1 MKRTLTTTIAT
12 VLSVGC
18 AIAEE
23 KQPASLKKTKTY
35 AELNE
40 GTKPEDKKTNSV
52 KAKPTQKVGKQTLVT
67 RTYRVDSKKFLNS
80 LKKQKSIDI
89 NPMKAKDDLIAEIK
103 DEAKGNTYAEYKSDF
118 AAIDA
123 FSSDGMAEMFY
134 DEVRK
139 VFKSKLDGCR
149 ISAIIND
156 GYKNIGKVAVSS
168 NYSYKQKG
176 KEKASTIAKVENHL
190 AKAQSEAEAF
200 FQSINLDD

>member
-1 MKRTLTTTIAT
+1 MAAK
-12 VLSVGC
+12 
-18 AIAEE
+18 
-23 KQPASLKKTKTY
+23 KKTK
-35 AELNE
+35 
-40 GTKPEDKKTNSV
+40 
-52 KAKPTQKVGKQTLVT
+52 VGKSDSLSSKAIAFLQS
-67 RTYRVDSKKFLNS
+67 VDAGKLSK
-80 LKKQKSIDI
+80 
-89 NPMKAKDDLIAEIK
+89 NPMKAKDDLIKEIK
-103 DEAKGNTYAEYKSDF
+103 DAAKGNTYAEYKSDF
-118 AAIDA
+118 AEIDGY
-123 FSSDGMAEMFY
+123 SSDGMAEMFY

>member
-1 MKRTLTTTIAT
+1 MKRTLTTTIAA

-23 KQPASLKKTKTY
+23 KQPASLKKTKT
-35 AELNE
+35 
-40 GTKPEDKKTNSV
+40 V
-52 KAKPTQKVGKQTLVT
+52 
-67 RTYRVDSKKFLNS
+67 
-80 LKKQKSIDI
+80 
-89 NPMKAKDDLIAEIK
+89 
-103 DEAKGNTYAEYKSDF
+103 AEYKSDF